1 MNRNVCYFV
10 IAYRDGDANLSD
22 VEGESG
28 SRAGSANASSGTGL
42 TSLGT
47 STVYSLIETAHPV
60 FGKVKRLWNSPME
73 SHREVSTFIT
83 YSAALAIWALL
94 SFTCT
99 VLHTLYICL
108 YSMSLYTQICA
119 VLAAISEVSVCQDL
133 CA

>member
-73 SHREVSTFIT
+73 SHREVSTFVT
-83 YSAALAIWALL
+83 YNTALAN
-94 SFTCT
+94 
-99 VLHTLYICL
+99 
-108 YSMSLYTQICA
+108 
-119 VLAAISEVSVCQDL
+119 
-133 CA
+133 